1 MPNDRTLGSTKT
13 NINHGFVSVSVLR
26 LIFVLMLKFAFDYL
40 KRYFKGESYL
50 HRYRFDAIRKLTL
63 RVKLYQ
69 GF

>member
-40 KRYFKGESYL
+40 KRYFKGESIFIDTVL
-50 HRYRFDAIRKLTL
+50 MQFEN
-63 RVKLYQ
+63 
-69 GF
+69 